1 MILSLTALA
10 APRLPGAQVAA
21 LSDAEIM
28 VGESL
33 SVMVPELFLSLA
45 AMALLLLGV
54 FWRGDR
60 SREVGLIAA
69 ACLVVAIV
77 LGLVAG
83 GGEARAFVFGGAF
96 VDDALAR
103 VSKAFIYAG
112 ALVALLL
119 SDRFLARE
127 RLARPEYAVL
137 VLLSAVGMGLMV
149 SANDLISLYMGVE
162 LQSLA
167 VYIMA
172 AFNRDSR
179 RSTEAGLK
187 YFVLGALS
195 SGLLLYGASL
205 VYGFTG
211 STQFQDI
218 AVVAASVGDAEAIG
232 LTFGL
237 VFLISGLA
245 FKVSAAPFHMWTP
258 DVYEGSPTPIT
269 AFFAAAPK
277 LAGMILFGRVLI
289 EAFPTLIDQWQPII
303 WIISALSMTV
313 GALSALVQTN
323 IKRLMAY
330 SSIGHVGYALMGL
343 AAGTEG
349 GLASVVIYMVIYL
362 VMTLGTF
369 ACILSMRRPEGMAEN
384 ISDLAGLSQT
394 QRGLAWSFTF
404 LFISLAGIPIF
415 IGFFAKFFV
424 FMAAVEAGLYIL
436 AVVGVVTSVVATFYY
451 LSVIKTI
458 WFDEP
463 ATAFVPERGPA
474 VAITAGGAALL
485 TVVGIIFAIGPLRL
499 LAAAAAA
506 PLF

>member
-1 MILSLTALA
+1 MTLLDNLSLL
-10 APRLPGAQVAA
+10 L
-21 LSDAEIM
+21 
-28 VGESL
+28 
-33 SVMVPELFLSLA
+33 PELFLSLA
-45 AMALLLLGV
+45 AMALLLTGV

-60 SREVGLIAA
+60 VAQITYAA
-69 ACLVVAIV
+69 AGCLVLAV
-77 LGLVAG
+77 LLSLFGQDEGSIYL
-83 GGEARAFVFGGAF
+83 FGGAF
-96 VDDALAR
+96 VNDALAR
-103 VSKAFIYAG
+103 ISKIFIFLA
-112 ALVALLL
+112 ALIALLM
-119 SDRFLARE
+119 STRFMLRE
-127 RLARPEYAVL
+127 KLGRPEYPVL
-137 VLLSAVGMGLMV
+137 ILLSCVGMGLMV
-149 SANDLISLYMGVE
+149 SANDLISLYLGVE
-162 LQSLA
+162 LQSLS

-205 VYGFTG
+205 VYGFAG
-211 STQFQDI
+211 STNFQAI
-218 AVVAASVGDAEAIG
+218 ALVAADVENPVG

-258 DVYEGSPTPIT
+258 DVYEGSPTPVT

-277 LAGMILFGRVLI
+277 LAGMVLFGRVLI
-289 EAFPTLIDQWQPII
+289 EAFPTLFDQWQPII
-303 WIISALSMTV
+303 WLLAAASMIV

-349 GLASVVIYMVIYL
+349 GLAALVIYLIIYL

-369 ACILSMRRPEGMAEN
+369 ACILSMRRSEGMAEN

-394 QRGLAWSFTF
+394 QRGLAWAFTF

-424 FMAAVEAGLYIL
+424 FMAAVEADLYIL
-436 AVVGVVTSVVATFYY
+436 AAVGVITSVIATYYY
-451 LSVIKTI
+451 LSVIRTI
-458 WFDEP
+458 WFEEP
-463 ATAFVPERGPA
+463 AVGFVREPSSAVSFTA
-474 VAITAGGAALL
+474 IGAAII
-485 TVVGIIFAIGPLRL
+485 TVFGIIFAIEPLRAV
-499 LAAAAAA
+499 AAAAAA